1 MTFLQQSFDLLDCHT
16 FYAWMPLWRNYT
28 HNMTEESGCN
38 YVSMFSREIR
48 GNGLIFR

>member
-1 MTFLQQSFDLLDCHT
+1 
-16 FYAWMPLWRNYT
+16 
-28 HNMTEESGCN
+28 MTEESGCN